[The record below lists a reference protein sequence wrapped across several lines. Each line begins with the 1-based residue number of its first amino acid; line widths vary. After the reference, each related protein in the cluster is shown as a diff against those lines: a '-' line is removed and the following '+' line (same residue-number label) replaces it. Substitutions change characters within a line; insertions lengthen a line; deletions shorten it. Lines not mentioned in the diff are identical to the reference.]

1 MPQSNTNAQGQL
13 GSAVARLYE
22 AFSRYP
28 LRSTTSPC
36 LHCHSPDE
44 ETALRERP
52 LRDLS
57 VESLR
62 GFAADAMMT
71 WGDVLDFKHFLPRI
85 FEIVA
90 TGDFNW
96 PDLPIVFAHL
106 TRGEWRTWPE
116 SERIACETY
125 LMAKWHATLF
135 EFPAVHDADEVLCAF
150 GQCSEDLGTYLQ
162 AWTIADGEPPVRH
175 LAAFLW
181 DNGQSLIE
189 GRGLRNAFWS
199 GDKHKQQVQ
208 VREWLRDPSLV
219 QHVEKVFFKASSPE
233 IENQLSTAITLLEAL
248 QR

>member
-1 MPQSNTNAQGQL
+1 VPEQFGP
-13 GSAVARLYE
+13 AVARLYE

-36 LHCHSPDE
+36 LHCHSPEE

-52 LRDLS
+52 LQELG
-57 VESLR
+57 VEALR

-90 TGDFNW
+90 TSDFNW
-96 PDLPIVFAHL
+96 PDLPVVFAHL

-116 SERIACETY
+116 SERGACEAY
-125 LMAKWHATLF
+125 LMAKWQATLS
-135 EFPAVHDADEVLCAF
+135 EFPAVHDADEVLCAL
-150 GQCSEDLGTYLQ
+150 GQCSEDLAPYLQ
-162 AWTIADGEPPVRH
+162 SWGMVEGEPPVRH

-199 GDKHKQQVQ
+199 GDRSPQQLQ
-208 VREWLRDPSLV
+208 VREWLRDPRLTER
-219 QHVEKVFFKASSPE
+219 VEQTFFKASSPE
-233 IENQLSTAITLLEAL
+233 VESELSTALTLLEAL
-248 QR
+248 RR